1 MRTRWVAFFGA
12 AMIAGALGGML
23 LGPTPAGAVARE
35 IIELQTSVN
44 QLIQGQQ
51 TMQTAIT
58 QNNAVMK
65 TLVEQSL
72 DSVNKLGTSMGTI
85 QKAMQDLQANSGA
98 SMDTMRTQLQ
108 GLSDNVADL
117 QARLGKLDQKMTDTQ
132 NALQSIDSKL
142 AAPQPAPGNPAMGSP
157 SSGSPGSTAPAGGAT
172 GVPANVAG
180 GSAAG
185 GSANPPPSADVL
197 YDSAKRDFDAAH
209 YDLSAQEFQ
218 DYLRYYSNSD
228 LASNA
233 QFYLGEIAY
242 AKKDYDSAIDAYNRV
257 IDNYPKSFK
266 LAATHLKKGYAMV
279 ELGQKAAGM
288 RELRLVVRQF
298 AGSEEAKHASARLK
312 ELGG

>member
-1 MRTRWVAFFGA
+1 
-12 AMIAGALGGML
+12 
-23 LGPTPAGAVARE
+23 
-35 IIELQTSVN
+35 
-44 QLIQGQQ
+44 
-51 TMQTAIT
+51 
-58 QNNAVMK
+58 
-65 TLVEQSL
+65 
-72 DSVNKLGTSMGTI
+72 
-85 QKAMQDLQANSGA
+85 
-98 SMDTMRTQLQ
+98 MDTMRTQLQ

-142 AAPQPAPGNPAMGSP
+142 AAPQPAPGNPATGSL
-157 SSGSPGSTAPAGGAT
+157 SGSPGSTAPAGGAT
-172 GVPANVAG
+172 GAPANVAG